1 VKQSGQISV
10 VAPNGGDAD
19 DDESKEEPEPEVK
32 DEPEGEGGQEEN
44 KEE

>member
-10 VAPNGGDAD
+10 VAPHDGDAD
-19 DDESKEEPEPEVK
+19 DDESKEEPEVK